1 MKRTIYFLLALI
13 ITSCV
18 KNTKHSFKLEKELI
32 KTGFIKT
39 SIEKETTGHILLS
52 VKINEKKARFVVDT
66 GASNSVIDENQ
77 KERLNIN
84 AAISDIVATGAGRTD
99 IPIAIAKN
107 VKLEINS
114 LLLDNK
120 EFIVM
125 NLDHVN
131 LAIMDYNGQRV
142 DGIIG
147 SDILTEIHAII
158 DYNDLNIFM
167 KLKSN

>member
-1 MKRTIYFLLALI
+1 MKRTIYFLLTLI

-32 KTGFIKT
+32 KTGFIKA
-39 SIEKETTGHILLS
+39 SIEKETTGHIILS
-52 VKINEKKARFVVDT
+52 VKINKKKARFVVDT

-107 VKLEINS
+107 VKLEIN
-114 LLLDNK
+114 
-120 EFIVM
+120 
-125 NLDHVN
+125 LDHVN
-131 LAIMDYNGQRV
+131 LAIIDYNGQRV

-147 SDILTEIHAII
+147 SDILTEINAII
-158 DYNDLNIFM
+158 DYNDLNIFI
-167 KLKSN
+167 K